1 MVPAPGL
8 PLTIGDANHTSRY
21 ICEIYIEAI
30 ESLSPTAYVILG
42 MVRREPRSG
51 YEIKALVDQTTR
63 FFWAASYGQ
72 IYPELK
78 RLSEA
83 GLVVGSDAPTGGR
96 RRTVYE
102 ITADGEEELKAWL
115 RQPPETFEMREEGL
129 LKLFFADALPREE
142 AVQILRAMR
151 AHREGVNAQLRA
163 MEETKLADPP
173 EDPFPMIVLRGG
185 IEFTEWFA
193 DWCERMEAQ
202 LLDSALGERSS

>member
-1 MVPAPGL
+1 M
-8 PLTIGDANHTSRY
+8 
-21 ICEIYIEAI
+21 